1 MEGYHMADILEQ
13 FLSCP
18 FVGHGSTAV
27 SDEGLYAEL
36 QRFHRSTDMDLEDLE
51 WKDDWNEKDVSF

>member
-1 MEGYHMADILEQ
+1 MADILER

-27 SDEGLYAEL
+27 TDEGLYAEL
-36 QRFHRSTDMDLEDLE
+36 QRFYRSTESELEDLE
-51 WKDDWNEKDVSF
+51 WKEGWDEKEL